1 MPSIDFQAL
10 GAGGSAMEALAQAC
24 ETRGYFQ
31 LVNHGLSGAARASFM
46 AATEE
51 FFALPAGQKLEL
63 SRSAEN
69 PWGYYDRELTKNKR
83 DWKEIFDLGI
93 DQDDATYRSRS
104 QWPSAMPAFRQS
116 MQAWFAA
123 CEAVSIQ
130 LLGHIG
136 TLLGQPQD
144 AFKQHFIPT
153 NTSYLRLNHYP
164 LCDDPA
170 DASIDA
176 PAAGH
181 LGISHHTDAGALT
194 LLAQDQVAGLQM
206 KVGQQWV
213 LVEPEPDAL
222 VVNLG
227 DMLQVW
233 SNDRFKAPLHRV
245 RANAAAERY
254 SAAFFL
260 NPGFNSDCMPL
271 ANTGVP
277 RYRCINWGEFRAG
290 RAAGDYAD
298 YGEEIQIADF
308 RL

>member
-1 MPSIDFQAL
+1 MAAIDFKAL
-10 GAGGSAMEALAQAC
+10 GPAGSAMDELAQAC

-31 LVNHGLSGAARASFM
+31 LVNHGLS
-46 AATEE
+46 AATRARFVAAMAQ
-51 FFALPAGQKLEL
+51 FFALPPAQKLQL

-69 PWGYYDRELTKNKR
+69 PWGYYDQELTKNKR
-83 DWKEIFDLGI
+83 DWKEIFDLGM
-93 DQDDATYRSRS
+93 DQDDASYSSRS
-104 QWPSAMPAFRQS
+104 QWPSAMPAFRQDMLS
-116 MQAWFAA
+116 WFAA
-123 CEAVSIQ
+123 CEAVSLQ
-130 LLGHIG
+130 LLSHIAS
-136 TLLGQPQD
+136 LLGQPLD
-144 AFKQHFIPT
+144 VFERHFKPA

-206 KVGQQWV
+206 KEGQQWV
-213 LVEPEPDAL
+213 LVEPEPAAL

-245 RANAAAERY
+245 RANAREERY

-260 NPGFNSDCMPL
+260 NPGFDCDCMPL
-271 ANTGVP
+271 TSVGAA
-277 RYRCINWGEFRAG
+277 RYRPINWGEFRAG